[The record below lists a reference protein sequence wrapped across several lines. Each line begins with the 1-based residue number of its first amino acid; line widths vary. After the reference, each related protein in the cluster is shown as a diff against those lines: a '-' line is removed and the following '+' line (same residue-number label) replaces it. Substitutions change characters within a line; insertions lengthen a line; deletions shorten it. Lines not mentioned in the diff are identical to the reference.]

1 MRNSQQTNPES
12 KAPSDTAEIGSVFR
26 TASWVWAGY
35 LAALV
40 GMDALIY
47 ANRPV
52 EPVVWYHLINAVPML
67 VFFGLAY
74 SGLLRKNSVLMTPLL
89 IALISITPILL
100 NYSLDLRLPP
110 APLSNIEGMVLR
122 QLPVLFVG
130 LALVAWHYQFAL
142 ILFYSLATYLLELAL
157 VNLAIPPGDRQGV
170 LYFVTTI
177 RTISLV
183 VIGIFINILIN
194 RLRAQQTALQKANTE
209 LTHYASTLETLAVS
223 RERNRLA
230 RELHDTLAHTLS
242 GLSVQLETAKA
253 YWEVQPE
260 TTYQLLVNSLAT
272 TRSGLDETR
281 RALKALR
288 SSSLED
294 MGLLLALR
302 RLAQQAAERGQL
314 KLDLVLPDQI
324 PTLAPD
330 VEQCIYR
337 IAQESLENV
346 VKHAQAQNLSL
357 HLRVE
362 MDGVRLTIRDDG
374 RGTDLRQVEQN
385 GHFGLA
391 GMRERAHLAGASLVI
406 ESTPRQGMQIDLLVK
421 GQ

>member
-1 MRNSQQTNPES
+1 M
-12 KAPSDTAEIGSVFR
+12 PSNTEETGSVFR
-26 TASWVWAGY
+26 TAAWVWAGY

-40 GMDALIY
+40 VMDALIY

-194 RLRAQQTALQKANTE
+194 RLR
-209 LTHYASTLETLAVS
+209 
-223 RERNRLA
+223 
-230 RELHDTLAHTLS
+230 LS
-242 GLSVQLETAKA
+242 ADRPAKS
-253 YWEVQPE
+253 QH
-260 TTYQLLVNSLAT
+260 
-272 TRSGLDETR
+272 R
-281 RALKALR
+281 
-288 SSSLED
+288 
-294 MGLLLALR
+294 
-302 RLAQQAAERGQL
+302 
-314 KLDLVLPDQI
+314 
-324 PTLAPD
+324 
-330 VEQCIYR
+330 
-337 IAQESLENV
+337 
-346 VKHAQAQNLSL
+346 
-357 HLRVE
+357 
-362 MDGVRLTIRDDG
+362 
-374 RGTDLRQVEQN
+374 TDPLRQYARNPGGQP
-385 GHFGLA
+385 GTQPT
-391 GMRERAHLAGASLVI
+391 GA
-406 ESTPRQGMQIDLLVK
+406 
-421 GQ
+421 

>member
-1 MRNSQQTNPES
+1 M
-12 KAPSDTAEIGSVFR
+12 
-26 TASWVWAGY
+26 
-35 LAALV
+35 
-40 GMDALIY
+40 
-47 ANRPV
+47 
-52 EPVVWYHLINAVPML
+52 
-67 VFFGLAY
+67 
-74 SGLLRKNSVLMTPLL
+74 
-89 IALISITPILL
+89 
-100 NYSLDLRLPP
+100 
-110 APLSNIEGMVLR
+110 
-122 QLPVLFVG
+122 
-130 LALVAWHYQFAL
+130 
-142 ILFYSLATYLLELAL
+142 
-157 VNLAIPPGDRQGV
+157 
-170 LYFVTTI
+170 
-177 RTISLV
+177 
-183 VIGIFINILIN
+183 
-194 RLRAQQTALQKANTE
+194 
-209 LTHYASTLETLAVS
+209 
-223 RERNRLA
+223 
-230 RELHDTLAHTLS
+230 
-242 GLSVQLETAKA
+242 QLETAKA